1 MEIKIGVQNVAREV
15 VLESSQSTEE
25 VAAIID
31 AALAGGGLLRL
42 KDEKGREVIVPADRV
57 GYVEVGAPERGRVG
71 FGSL

>member
-15 VLESSQSTEE
+15 VLESAQSAEE

-31 AALAGGGLLRL
+31 AALANGGLMRL
-42 KDEKGREVIVPADRV
+42 KDDKGREVIIPAERI
-57 GYVEVGAPERGRVG
+57 GYVEIGAPERGRVG

>member
-15 VLESSQSTEE
+15 VLESAQSAEE

-31 AALAGGGLLRL
+31 AALANGGLMRL
-42 KDEKGREVIVPADRV
+42 KDDKGREVIVPAERI
-57 GYVEVGAPERGRVG
+57 GYVEIGAPERGRVG